1 LLEEKLLGARPRKW
15 KKRGKMRWKWI
26 KKRRKRM
33 KRKQK
38 RRVGEL

>member
-1 LLEEKLLGARPRKW
+1 MGAKPRKW
-15 KKRGKMRWKWI
+15 KKKNRMRWKWV